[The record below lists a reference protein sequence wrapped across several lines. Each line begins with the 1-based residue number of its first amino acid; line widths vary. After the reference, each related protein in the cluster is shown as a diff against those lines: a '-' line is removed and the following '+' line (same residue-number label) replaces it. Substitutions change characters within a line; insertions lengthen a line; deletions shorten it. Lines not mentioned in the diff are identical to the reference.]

1 MFAEK
6 GAKCDILS
14 LEECKQV
21 NGARLQTNPEMV
33 EAALILF
40 HHQNTRTA
48 PLYRTPR
55 IDDTQSQKLVR

>member
-21 NGARLQTNPEMV
+21 NGARLQINPEMV

-40 HHQNTRTA
+40 HHQNTR
-48 PLYRTPR
+48 PLPYIEPPYYN
-55 IDDTQSQKLVR
+55 I